1 MSESTVMLPA
11 GTEFGAFSP
20 IAFYDKHM
28 DCIRVVT
35 HDRSVT
41 EQRING
47 LITLLEC
54 NNRGQFDPLYVGF
67 TIKGVRH
74 LFAQIG
80 LPLDGVYK
88 LAELIDKIVRH
99 QPGSTVAEMLKL
111 VYQDNPN
118 YRATADL
125 EISFKDAA

>member
-1 MSESTVMLPA
+1 MPENSVTLPA
-11 GTEFGAFSP
+11 GTAFGAFVP

-41 EQRING
+41 EHRIDG
-47 LITLLEC
+47 LITVLEC
-54 NNRGQFDPLYVGF
+54 NNRGEFDPLYVGF
-67 TIKGVRH
+67 TIKGVRS
-74 LFAQIG
+74 LFAQVG

-99 QPGSTVAEMLKL
+99 QPGSTVGEMLKL
-111 VYQDNPN
+111 VYQGNPN